1 MAEFLG
7 IRAILFDTNISADER
22 YKNIKKLDID
32 EPGVQVR
39 SPKIKPCFR
48 ANLNKIYICS
58 EHRRA

>member
-1 MAEFLG
+1 L
-7 IRAILFDTNISADER
+7 DTNISADER
-22 YKNIKKLDID
+22 YKNIKKLDTDD

-39 SPKIKPCFR
+39 SLKIKPCFR